1 MGSNASQPSS
11 ASYSEVK
18 AERAPV
24 RVQDHEDIGGESCV
38 FRMLPRTN
46 SVDVVNDPRIVQDSV
61 VGKRFNAFQAIAVGA
76 TLMASLAV
84 TTAIGI
90 MGMPMGWK
98 VGSCMASML
107 MCFCMN
113 ILAVLV
119 ISQQFYQFY
128 RLSTSGSHGF
138 EIAQSYYV
146 SEDIVKLRHLA
157 VQFYFKAF
165 PIFVIGIALMGY
177 AKMEAEYPIT
187 GIVVL
192 ALLVV
197 CGILMFVI
205 ISRQKHVFRKHW
217 EKAKE
222 FQRPL
227 GLFMDTAHGRAHDD
241 DKIYG

>member
-1 MGSNASQPSS
+1 MGTSASAS
-11 ASYSEVK
+11 ASYAEV
-18 AERAPV
+18 ASERATA
-24 RVQDHEDIGGESCV
+24 RVQDHVDVGGESCV
-38 FRMLPRTN
+38 FRMLPRAN

-61 VGKRFNAFQAIAVGA
+61 VGKRFHAFQAIAVGA

-90 MGMPMGWK
+90 MGLPMGWE
-98 VGSCMASML
+98 VGSCLASML
-107 MCFCMN
+107 LCFCMN

-146 SEDIVKLRHLA
+146 SEDIVKLRHTA
-157 VQFYFKAF
+157 VQSYFKAF

-177 AKMEAEYPIT
+177 AKMEDEYPIT

-192 ALLVV
+192 SLLVV
-197 CGILMFVI
+197 CGIFMFVI
-205 ISRQKHVFRKHW
+205 ISRQKQVFRKHW
-217 EKAKE
+217 EKARE

-227 GLFMDTAHGRAHDD
+227 GIFMDTAHGRSHDD
-241 DKIYG
+241 DRIYG